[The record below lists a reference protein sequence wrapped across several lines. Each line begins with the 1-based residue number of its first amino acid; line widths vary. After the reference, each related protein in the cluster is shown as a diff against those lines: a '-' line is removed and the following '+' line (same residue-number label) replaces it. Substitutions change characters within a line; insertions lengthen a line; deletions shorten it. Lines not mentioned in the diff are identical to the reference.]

1 MSLDE
6 GLRLL
11 FSNHDVIEMVELHD
25 EHGLVELYLV
35 AFGVVDVDVEEWE
48 EDNIDNEEEEEYER

>member
-35 AFGVVDVDVEEWE
+35 AFGVVDVDVEE
-48 EDNIDNEEEEEYER
+48 

>member
-1 MSLDE
+1 
-6 GLRLL
+6 
-11 FSNHDVIEMVELHD
+11 MVELHD